1 MSCYQKNK
9 KAVSAVIVMREKSLT
24 QITMTWLLVNG
35 TTSYKIINILNLS

>member
-1 MSCYQKNK
+1 MSCYQKIK

-35 TTSYKIINILNLS
+35 TSYKIINILNLS